1 VHERFAYQA
10 KRITMYSA
18 TAYAIRRTTEA
29 DAPTLRRLAE
39 LDSQRPLDGPALIG
53 EILGRPA
60 AAVSLTDG
68 RVIADPFTTTVHL
81 RQILRMRFDAFRA
94 YSRTPSLSQRLRAGI
109 RTVPI
114 TSAATG

>member
-1 VHERFAYQA
+1 
-10 KRITMYSA
+10 
-18 TAYAIRRTTEA
+18 
-29 DAPTLRRLAE
+29 
-39 LDSQRPLDGPALIG
+39 
-53 EILGRPA
+53 
-60 AAVSLTDG
+60 
-68 RVIADPFTTTVHL
+68 L